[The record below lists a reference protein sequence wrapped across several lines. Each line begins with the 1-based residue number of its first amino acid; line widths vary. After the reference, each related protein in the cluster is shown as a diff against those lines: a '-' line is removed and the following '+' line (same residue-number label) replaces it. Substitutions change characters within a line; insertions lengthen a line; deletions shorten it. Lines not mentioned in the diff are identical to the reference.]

1 MHKMQEILVTDFLLL
16 KVHAFKIYWE
26 SEILLKLI
34 VRDYWHISQ
43 FYESRYLSNF
53 KHMGKGVNE
62 SFENANRL

>member
-1 MHKMQEILVTDFLLL
+1 MFFYL
-16 KVHAFKIYWE
+16 KFMLSKIYWE

-34 VRDYWHISQ
+34 VRDYWHIAQ

-53 KHMGKGVNE
+53 NHMGKGVNV